1 MTTTKAGADALHI
14 PDHIRSIPPYVGGKP
29 IDEVA
34 RDFGIDPALIV
45 KLASNENPLGIPES
59 AKNAM
64 AAAVGELG
72 RYPDDNGF
80 DLKQALSRRLGVEPG
95 WITLGAG
102 SSDILYTAALAFAGS
117 EGRIVHDQYGFV
129 VYGLAAQKVGARCTV
144 VPATK
149 GLGHDLDAMA
159 TAAAGASGE
168 GPASLVYIANPSNPT
183 GTFIEPAGIEAF
195 LARVP
200 RDTVVVLDEA
210 YTEYLDPKQRFD
222 STRWVRQYPNLLVSR
237 TFSKAYGLAG
247 LRIGYAVAQP
257 VLTDLMNRVRAA
269 FNVNALAQ
277 AAACAALVDQAFLDE
292 SYHLNRAGY
301 AQVTGAFDAHGIEYI
316 PSSGNFVL
324 FRAGHDDDAGARVNL
339 ALLKR
344 GIIVRPVGNYGLPQ
358 WLRVSIGTEV
368 ENAAFLAALPEAMKA
383 PAAPHLERS
392 AA

>member
-1 MTTTKAGADALHI
+1 MTTSSTREAGAFHI
-14 PDHIRSIPPYVGGKP
+14 PDHIRSIPPYIGGKP

-34 RDFGIDPALIV
+34 REFGLDPARIV

-80 DLKQALSRRLGVEPG
+80 DLKQTLSRRLSVDTN

-102 SSDILYTAALAFAGS
+102 SSDILYTAALAFAGNG
-117 EGRIVHDQYGFV
+117 GRIVHSQYAFV
-129 VYGLAAQKVGARCTV
+129 VYGLAAQKVGAHATV
-144 VPATK
+144 VPATA

-159 TAAAGASGE
+159 AAVEGAAGEAA
-168 GPASLVYIANPSNPT
+168 ASLVYIANPSNPT
-183 GTFIEPAGIEAF
+183 GTFAEPAEIEAF
-195 LARVP
+195 LGRVP
-200 RDTVVVLDEA
+200 SDTVVVLDEA

-222 STRWVRQYPNLLVSR
+222 STRWVRRFPNLLVSR
-237 TFSKAYGLAG
+237 TFSKAFGLAG
-247 LRIGYAVAQP
+247 LRVGYGIAQP
-257 VLTDLMNRVRAA
+257 GLTDLMNRVRTA

-277 AAACAALVDQAFLDE
+277 AAACAALVDQDFLDE
-292 SYHLNRAGY
+292 SYRLNRAGY
-301 AQVTGAFDAHGIEYI
+301 RQLTSAFDAHRIEYI

-324 FRAGHDDDAGARVNL
+324 FRAGHDDEAGARVNL

-344 GIIVRPVGNYGLPQ
+344 GVIVRPVANYGLPQ

-368 ENAAFLAALPEAMKA
+368 ENDAFLAALPDAMKA
-383 PAAPHLERS
+383 TAAR
-392 AA
+392 AAA